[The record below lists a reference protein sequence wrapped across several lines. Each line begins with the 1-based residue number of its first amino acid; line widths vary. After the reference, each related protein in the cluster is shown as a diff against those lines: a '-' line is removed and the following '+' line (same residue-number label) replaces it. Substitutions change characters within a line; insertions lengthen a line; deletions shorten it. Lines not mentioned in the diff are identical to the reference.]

1 MSKIEL
7 DLVVLVADADTESV
21 IHTLLEKRWAAL
33 NIRKIKFQIIRDTGR
48 DPGVYKQAD
57 SILKAFLRS
66 TRHTLVMLDRAG
78 SGQEHKLS
86 AQQMEDD
93 LETRLSQSGWQS
105 DRCAAIVIDPEL
117 ELWVWSR
124 SPHVPAVLGMN
135 RDSLQ
140 QVLAAFKLSANGKP
154 LDPKSALEVALRQSK
169 RPLSSAIFKELASRV
184 SLDPKNANERAFN
197 KLRLT
202 LQQWFPQN
210 ESGQS

>member
-117 ELWVWSR
+117 EVWVWSR